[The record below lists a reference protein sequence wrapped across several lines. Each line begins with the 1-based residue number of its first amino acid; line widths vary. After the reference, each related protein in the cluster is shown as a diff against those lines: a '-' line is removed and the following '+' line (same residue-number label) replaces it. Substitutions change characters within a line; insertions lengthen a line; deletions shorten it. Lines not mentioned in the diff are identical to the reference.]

1 MPDAVTRHRI
11 ATTRTDAGGN
21 TLPATRTPSVLPGE
35 WLFAPAPSA
44 DVHGAIGRDGTEVT
58 PSLYGPHDA
67 DVTTADLIEVRG
79 HTYSVVG
86 DVARWEDEGTVIN
99 LRRVDG

>member
-1 MPDAVTRHRI
+1 MPDVVVRHRV

-21 TLPATRTPSVLPGE
+21 TIVATRTASTLPGR

-58 PSLYGPHDA
+58 PALYGPPHA
-67 DVTTADLIEVRG
+67 DVTDSDLLEVRG
-79 HTYSVVG
+79 RMYSVVG
-86 DVARWEDEGTVIN
+86 DVAHWEDMGTAIN
-99 LRRVDG
+99 LKRVDG